1 MLTCQRQKIP
11 VFITNGKMSIK
22 GRVYG
27 NSYDIIGISV
37 RHEFCED
44 ADTKT
49 GFDHGHDGVII
60 VESVGDM
67 GFDSLFLKGFHWFT
81 VVSFFKKDKGVLKE
95 ALQGNRFFLCPA
107 VATGEHR

>member
-1 MLTCQRQKIP
+1 
-11 VFITNGKMSIK
+11 MSIK

-67 GFDSLFLKGFHWFT
+67 GFDSFFERLPLVHCSFL
-81 VVSFFKKDKGVLKE
+81 
-95 ALQGNRFFLCPA
+95 LQEG
-107 VATGEHR
+107 